1 MGITAPS
8 ARGFLSGLSTAFAT
22 GAGHKLEN
30 GAVVQEIA
38 ALHVRVGHFSSSP
51 SVSTQIAALR
61 RLLLGGGAGDL
72 GARFKQVTEGTMT
85 LVITVESADIMSSLI
100 VLKQEVEAQAGSI
113 INFTFTGASEAHILA
128 KEIGQNGIGVILTSS
143 RPFPGTWESKRIL
156 PGPPLSKDSA
166 ISTLLNHN
174 VTVGIGIEEQWS
186 ARNTRFDVAWAALEA
201 HGEIS
206 KAEALAL
213 ASVNL
218 EKLLGVE
225 PDHSQNDLVATRGG
239 TLLDF
244 QSRVVGLISARR
256 GVVNLL

>member
-1 MGITAPS
+1 MLPS
-8 ARGFLSGLSTAFAT
+8 AS
-22 GAGHKLEN
+22 
-30 GAVVQEIA
+30 
-38 ALHVRVGHFSSSP
+38 
-51 SVSTQIAALR
+51 
-61 RLLLGGGAGDL
+61 
-72 GARFKQVTEGTMT
+72 
-85 LVITVESADIMSSLI
+85 
-100 VLKQEVEAQAGSI
+100 VLKS
-113 INFTFTGASEAHILA
+113 
-128 KEIGQNGIGVILTSS
+128 NGVPATRGLTLHGFVVAYLLRGRETNS
-143 RPFPGTWESKRIL
+143 
-156 PGPPLSKDSA
+156 
-166 ISTLLNHN
+166 LNH
-174 VTVGIGIEEQWS
+174 Q
-186 ARNTRFDVAWAALEA
+186 AALEA